1 MSTEFNRKAKH
12 CCSIEHD
19 RLVAELAECDKQAD
33 HPQRWHRCA
42 RALSR
47 RSSARAKECMLR
59 K

>member
-1 MSTEFNRKAKH
+1 MGTEFARKAKH

-19 RLVAELAECDKQAD
+19 RLVAELEHCDKQAN

-47 RSSARAKECMLR
+47 RSSARVKTCMLQ